1 MVHTA
6 LSAGIPF
13 SKIGNMSTDEI
24 ALASQVKQEQ
34 NKELA
39 QMLAWTIYNGAALM
53 AVAVNEPKKFPKL
66 EDAFP
71 SLFEREIQQDWRV
84 MKERMEAF
92 AKAKRA
98 G

>member
-1 MVHTA
+1 LIHTA
-6 LSAGIPF
+6 LSAGVPF
-13 SKIGNMSTDEI
+13 KEIGNMSTDEI

-39 QMLAWTIYNGAALM
+39 QLLAWTIYNGAALM
-53 AVAVNEPKKFPKL
+53 AVAVNEPKKFPKI

-71 SLFEREIQQDWRV
+71 SLFERETQQDWRI
-84 MKERMEAF
+84 MKERMETF

-98 G
+98 D